1 MANKILFISCALFCT
16 FLLLFGSLPESVW
29 WRAFRGERGKAI
41 TRDYATLPTS
51 LSVTSRTHT
60 RRYLKSAM
68 GCKEKSNDN
77 GLQPEGRLGLQVLDF
92 PSSSFKAASMFR
104 HVVLCLQRSNFL
116 AILPST
122 AVGYFPKIF
131 ATAFLIFFLTPC
143 QAKKNKVFRKNLV

>member
-1 MANKILFISCALFCT
+1 MANRILFISCALFCT

-92 PSSSFKAASMFR
+92 PSSSFQGGIDVSPCRF
-104 HVVLCLQRSNFL
+104 VLAKVKLSGHIAKYRCTISPKFLQQ
-116 AILPST
+116 PSSF
-122 AVGYFPKIF
+122 FPN
-131 ATAFLIFFLTPC
+131 ALSG
-143 QAKKNKVFRKNLV
+143 

>member
-77 GLQPEGRLGLQVLDF
+77 GLQPEGRLGLQVSDF
-92 PSSSFKAASMFR
+92 HSSSFQGRQNISPYLFWLAKVGCSGQTAKYRCTISSEF
-104 HVVLCLQRSNFL
+104 LQQ
-116 AILPST
+116 PSS
-122 AVGYFPKIF
+122 
-131 ATAFLIFFLTPC
+131 FFLN
-143 QAKKNKVFRKNLV
+143 ARYG